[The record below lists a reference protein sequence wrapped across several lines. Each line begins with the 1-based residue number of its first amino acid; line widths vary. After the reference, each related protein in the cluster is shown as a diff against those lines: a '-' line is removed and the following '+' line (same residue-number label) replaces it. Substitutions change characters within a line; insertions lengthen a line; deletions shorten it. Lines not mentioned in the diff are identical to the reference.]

1 MMAGDF
7 GADSDDFV
15 VRLSDAFQRSV
26 FQPMFQKAPLAPG
39 DVRDLI
45 AELRDKLDLLDR
57 VIAMAEQGKAGAS
70 SGRAAAIVAAEPRSS
85 CEDSEIVSDGIDDI
99 GRNQRSRVRELH
111 LLDAMA
117 RETRAY
123 SLQQLISALA
133 QKGFSDSSGAVVS
146 QLHRL
151 KKLGLVNQPASGMYE
166 ITTDGLGH
174 QRKLRSSFGAL
185 AGDAR

>member
-1 MMAGDF
+1 MAGDYK
-7 GADSDDFV
+7 AESDDFV
-15 VRLSDAFQRSV
+15 CRLSDAFQRSV
-26 FQPMFQKAPLAPG
+26 FQPMFQKAPSAPG

-57 VIAMAEQGKAGAS
+57 VIAMAEQGKSNGATSRAS
-70 SGRAAAIVAAEPRSS
+70 SGTLAEPRATFL
-85 CEDSEIVSDGIDDI
+85 ETDFTGDGSDDI

-117 RETRAY
+117 RESRAY
-123 SLQQLISALA
+123 SLQQLLSSLA

>member
-1 MMAGDF
+1 
-7 GADSDDFV
+7 
-15 VRLSDAFQRSV
+15 
-26 FQPMFQKAPLAPG
+26 
-39 DVRDLI
+39 
-45 AELRDKLDLLDR
+45 
-57 VIAMAEQGKAGAS
+57 
-70 SGRAAAIVAAEPRSS
+70 
-85 CEDSEIVSDGIDDI
+85 
-99 GRNQRSRVRELH
+99 
-111 LLDAMA
+111 MA

-123 SLQQLISALA
+123 SLHQLLSALA

-174 QRKLRSSFGAL
+174 QRKLRSSFGAF